1 MTGPRKRVTQQDI
14 ARMTGVS
21 QATVSLVLNGRDT
34 DGVRI
39 APETRDRVLRVIE
52 ETGYVA
58 DPIARRLLSQQNR
71 IIGVFT
77 YEAVFPA
84 EGSDFYR
91 PFLMGIEQQAER
103 AGCDLLLLTSAP
115 VTDGR
120 RHIFH
125 KESRI
130 RLADGLILLGRSLDP
145 DDLARLVTE
154 GPPFVSVGRR
164 DDAGGPVPYV
174 GADYPTA
181 VTALVRRAAD
191 LGHRRIGYVGLGAG
205 PESYADRMAGF
216 RTAMRDAGLTAVHE
230 NPAGR
235 GPREVLAALLGAGI
249 TAVFAEE
256 HADAAALA
264 TAAEERGLTL
274 PGELSIVTMVQ
285 PPRETGAGDR
295 EFTGFAIPRQQ
306 MGAEAL
312 QVLSALVVGTSEPRP
327 QRLLPCEPVEH
338 GTLAAP
344 TARPKGL

>member
-1 MTGPRKRVTQQDI
+1 
-14 ARMTGVS
+14 MTGVS

-39 APETRDRVLRVIE
+39 APDTRNRVLRVIE

-115 VTDGR
+115 VIGGR

-145 DDLARLVTE
+145 GDLSRLVTE

-164 DDAGGPVPYV
+164 DDAGGRVPYV
-174 GADYPTA
+174 GADYATA
-181 VTALVRRAAD
+181 VAALVRRAAH
-191 LGHRRIGYVGLGAG
+191 LGHPRIGYVGQGAG
-205 PESYADRMAGF
+205 AESYADRMTGYLAAARAAGV
-216 RTAMRDAGLTAVHE
+216 TPVHE

-235 GPREVLAALLGAGI
+235 SARDVLDSLLAAGV

-256 HADAAALA
+256 HPDAVALA
-264 TAAEERGLTL
+264 TAAEARGLTV
-274 PGELSIVTMVQ
+274 PGGLSIVTMLQ

-295 EFTGFAIPRQQ
+295 EFTGIAIPRQQ
-306 MGAEAL
+306 MGSEAL
-312 QVLSALVVGTSEPRP
+312 EMLSALIAGTPVPDP

-344 TARPKGL
+344 APRPNGR